1 VKTYEP
7 HPIDTARVVLP
18 ASLDGLIEGLAAS
31 THDHWAAKRMADGWT
46 YGERRD
52 DATKQHPD
60 LVAYDELT
68 ESEKE
73 YDRVTVT
80 ETLKAITALGYK
92 ISR

>member
-1 VKTYEP
+1 MKTYEP
-7 HPIDTARVVLP
+7 DPIDTSRVSLP
-18 ASLDGLIEGLAAS
+18 ASLDGLIEQLAAN
-31 THDHWAAKRMADGWT
+31 THDHWATKRMADGWT

-92 ISR
+92 ITR